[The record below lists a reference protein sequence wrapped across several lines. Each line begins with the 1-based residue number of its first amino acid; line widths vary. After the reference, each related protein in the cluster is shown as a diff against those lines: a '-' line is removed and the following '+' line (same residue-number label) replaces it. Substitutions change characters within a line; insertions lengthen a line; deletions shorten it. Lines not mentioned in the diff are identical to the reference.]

1 MHPSFRYQ
9 TKIMQD
15 PFWFCLFFFFY
26 FGFSTLLSKANKL
39 FCKNKIKHL

>member
-15 PFWFCLFFFFY
+15 PFWFCLFFFY